1 MTWGQRLHRC
11 LLNQYVAHVILK
23 FWVYLC
29 VPTMTAF
36 VAMLSTHVDL
46 FFVFLSVAH
55 PQDPHHPSEKPVIH
69 CHKCGELC
77 KGEVLRVQTKH
88 FHIRCFTCKGMDPPA
103 SWLCAMSLPWRLPH
117 PLNSTPVHQMVNECA
132 PRPWNCSPSLIWEWI
147 KLKGETELPPPP
159 RPAVHCLWVFTEVPD
174 PRRGA

>member
-1 MTWGQRLHRC
+1 MLIESICGSCDTEILGIFMR
-11 LLNQYVAHVILK
+11 AHNDC
-23 FWVYLC
+23 FC
-29 VPTMTAF
+29 SNAF
-36 VAMLSTHVDL
+36 YSRGS